1 MNGPTRVG
9 VVGCGHMGKYH
20 VGAYMETMRVEIA
33 GVADPKVDEV
43 RPLAERFEIPLYAD
57 YRDLFDKVDAV
68 SIAVPTRLHF
78 EVARE
83 FLERGIHVLLE
94 KPIAPDYAQ
103 AEELFR
109 VARSGGA
116 ILHVGHVERFN
127 GAVQEIQKIIDRP
140 LLIECRR
147 IGPYAKR
154 IIDDGVVL
162 DVMIHDLDILLN
174 LVDSPVVEIAA
185 MGRSVI
191 TPKED
196 FVSAALRFEN
206 GCVATVLASRISEE
220 KIRTLTVHQRGAYVL
235 LDYADQE
242 IHIHRQATS
251 DSVLTREHLRYRQES
266 LIERIFV
273 HKGNPLKGEIE
284 HFLKCVAGGR
294 CADEVGRELR
304 SLEVAL
310 EILAQLRAK
319 GEISY

>member
-1 MNGPTRVG
+1 
-9 VVGCGHMGKYH
+9 
-20 VGAYMETMRVEIA
+20 
-33 GVADPKVDEV
+33 
-43 RPLAERFEIPLYAD
+43 
-57 YRDLFDKVDAV
+57 
-68 SIAVPTRLHF
+68 
-78 EVARE
+78 
-83 FLERGIHVLLE
+83 
-94 KPIAPDYAQ
+94 
-103 AEELFR
+103 
-109 VARSGGA
+109 
-116 ILHVGHVERFN
+116 
-127 GAVQEIQKIIDRP
+127 
-140 LLIECRR
+140 
-147 IGPYAKR
+147 
-154 IIDDGVVL
+154 
-162 DVMIHDLDILLN
+162 
-174 LVDSPVVEIAA
+174 VEIAA

-294 CADEVGRELR
+294 CADEVGRGLR